1 MEWWKNIYTP
11 NTTDVNG
18 VHNWHIL
25 LKSKSAQ
32 VTSCWNCQKKTC
44 TIKQSVY
51 VLLLFHVVNISR
63 QMHEIIKEIVVC
75 VLYLFLILLLAY
87 TNRDLS
93 SYRMH
98 TNYNNIFNKG
108 NFEGAMQGTKQAFDK
123 VKHCTLYSC
132 K

>member
-1 MEWWKNIYTP
+1 MMMII
-11 NTTDVNG
+11 
-18 VHNWHIL
+18 IL
-25 LKSKSAQ
+25 FDYYREKE
-32 VTSCWNCQKKTC
+32 
-44 TIKQSVY
+44 
-51 VLLLFHVVNISR
+51 R